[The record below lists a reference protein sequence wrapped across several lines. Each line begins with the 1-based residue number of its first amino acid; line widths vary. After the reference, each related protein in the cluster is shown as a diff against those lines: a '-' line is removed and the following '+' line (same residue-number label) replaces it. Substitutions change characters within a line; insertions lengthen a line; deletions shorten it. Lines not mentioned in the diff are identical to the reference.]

1 MDFTM
6 LTSSLVHFPISIHS
20 TLKHTL
26 LENGCLIYQR
36 RLKLKV
42 DLFCSEIIIT
52 YQIFIY
58 RKYGFFFYPKRI
70 TNCENYMKK

>member
-6 LTSSLVHFPISIHS
+6 PTSSLVHFPISILS

-42 DLFCSEIIIT
+42 DLLCSEIIIT
-52 YQIFIY
+52 
-58 RKYGFFFYPKRI
+58 
-70 TNCENYMKK
+70 C

>member
-6 LTSSLVHFPISIHS
+6 PTSSLVHFPISIHS

-42 DLFCSEIIIT
+42 DLLCSEIIIT
-52 YQIFIY
+52 
-58 RKYGFFFYPKRI
+58 
-70 TNCENYMKK
+70 C